1 MSLIRNIKSTL
12 LLLAA
17 LGLVITACE
26 SKGDGDGEEKGGE
39 EEKAETLPE
48 ETETMALDE
57 GESAIPAT
65 IEVPQ
70 GSTTFNDDPTRIRI
84 SYPGGETRESGSL
97 FGVQIAEGNEYN
109 TNLAET
115 RTELETSDLG
125 GKKTII
131 KASDELLMWKSET
144 DDGYISV
151 SFYRLIDLDGKTW
164 VCKQG
169 NYGGWTEE
177 QAKRQVAACETLA
190 AK

>member
-1 MSLIRNIKSTL
+1 MNLHRKLISTL

-17 LGLVITACE
+17 LVLVACE
-26 SKGDGDGEEKGGE
+26 SKEGGDEEKGGE

-48 ETETMALDE
+48 ETESLALDE

-65 IEVPQ
+65 IEVPK

-84 SYPGGETRESGSL
+84 SYPGGEGRDSGSL
-97 FGVQIAEGNEYN
+97 FGVQIAEGNEFN

-115 RTELETSDLG
+115 RTELETSDIG

-144 DDGYISV
+144 DDGYTSV